1 MVRVFAAVACLPLLM
16 SAARADDPKADADA
30 HIGTWRM
37 VAVVVDGKD
46 TPVGP
51 STLMAVT
58 REGWT
63 VTADGKPYAK
73 GTTKADRAKSPVQSE
88 VHYAEGALAGKTL
101 QQISRIDGDI
111 MYACAG
117 ATRPTEFKSTAG
129 SGHTLS
135 VWIRVK

>member
-1 MVRVFAAVACLPLLM
+1 MIRVFAAVACLPILM
-16 SAARADDPKADADA
+16 AAGADDTKADPEAQ
-30 HIGTWRM
+30 IGTWRM

-46 TPVGP
+46 TPVSP
-51 STLMAVT
+51 ATLMVVT

-63 VTADGKPYAK
+63 VTINGNPYAK
-73 GTTKADRAKSPVQSE
+73 GTTKADRTTSPVQSE
-88 VHYAEGALAGKTL
+88 VSYLEGALAGKTL

-117 ATRPTEFKSTAG
+117 ATRPGEFKSKAG
-129 SGHTLS
+129 SAHTLS